1 MSSRSK
7 KKAAAEGYVPAAK
20 TPDNGGKPKKSGVKK
35 IVGLVSLILVG
46 LLLLLVI
53 ADFAVAWGSIYRW
66 IHPEKVSWAQNPS
79 EFGLWYETFELET
92 VNGTVYGWVMAAQE
106 PVPEDAEEWI
116 APEGYSDKTL
126 VMAPNYDGNR
136 EINDLGGADYFVDF
150 CKEGYNV
157 VTFDWTGS
165 GHSEGDV
172 NVFTVDKVAELN
184 AVVEYAAKETGAD
197 YLAVQSVGFSCYPAA
212 VVTAENKH
220 VDALIL
226 DSSYKNLAD
235 VFFGNFGLWS
245 ALDVA
250 PFRAT
255 VEWLFPLV
263 SGVDLSE
270 ADLTGPLTKMKGKH
284 LFFIQGEA
292 DEVFSSAE
300 VQGMVSLAGRD
311 GRNQASFWILPGGG
325 HLRNR
330 SYDAEA
336 YFAKISDFLDKA
348 FGNEKE
354 TA

>member
-1 MSSRSK
+1 MSSRAK

-20 TPDNGGKPKKSGVKK
+20 TPDNGGKPKKTGVKK

-66 IHPEKVSWAQNPS
+66 IHPEKVAWMQSPS
-79 EFGLWYETFELET
+79 EFGLWHETFELET
-92 VNGTVYGWVMAAQE
+92 ANGTVYGWIMAAQE
-106 PVPEDAEEWI
+106 PLAEEDEEWL

-136 EINDLGGADYFVDF
+136 EINDLGGVDYFVDF

-284 LFFIQGEA
+284 LFFQ
-292 DEVFSSAE
+292 FTK
-300 VQGMVSLAGRD
+300 M
-311 GRNQASFWILPGGG
+311 
-325 HLRNR
+325 
-330 SYDAEA
+330 
-336 YFAKISDFLDKA
+336 
-348 FGNEKE
+348 
-354 TA
+354 